1 MDDEKLLATVRTLV
15 RKLAD
20 AGATPEVIA
29 FAVEAMET
37 AVEAAR
43 AIGQR
48 YQASPVPQ
56 IRRERRHKALR
67 GVLLVTLRITLR
79 RRYSPLP
86 LPLKK
91 NCPPTPPL

>member
-1 MDDEKLLATVRTLV
+1 VQFVTISARRELLHHQGQRQRALRASCKEAQKVDDEKLLATVRTLV

-56 IRRERRHKALR
+56 
-67 GVLLVTLRITLR
+67 
-79 RRYSPLP
+79 
-86 LPLKK
+86 
-91 NCPPTPPL
+91 